1 MKLDFTGNTRR
12 NMIAAGLNKAIG
24 VLFPFLNRTL
34 FLWLLGPAYLG
45 LNGLFGSIIGVLMLA
60 ELGFGTAIVCSM
72 YKPVAEDN
80 RELLCAYLHFFRTVY
95 RWVGSVIFVAG
106 VCLLPF
112 LRSLVKGNV
121 PPDID
126 LHILYMLHLLNT
138 SVSYFLFAYRGAVLN
153 AYHRQDVVTNV
164 RTLVSVLQYIAV
176 FLILLL
182 TRNYYL
188 YVIATVCFTMI
199 QNLLVVR
206 EARRLFPEIVPRGQ
220 LSKRRRRLVLDNVR
234 SIFMHQIGAVI
245 TYSFDNVVV
254 SAFLGLVAVAAYGNY
269 YYVCTTVAGLPW
281 AVYSSMIGGFG
292 NRIHTE
298 TREENFRLFMRANRL
313 VSIVVIWCSA
323 MMTALYQPF
332 VYEWTRGR
340 PELMCHILTPL
351 LMVLFFYVNQSRQT
365 LLSFKSAASLWRADR
380 WKPVIAGF
388 VNLGLN
394 ITFIK
399 VLPAEYKLDG
409 VILSTIISFLL
420 IQIPWESRVM
430 FTAFFN
436 SDQARDYWWFQAR
449 SAIQALLFCGLTWGA
464 ATLIPVGGIAGLLL
478 KGLAGATVSGALAL
492 LLFHEDLREMLQKLL
507 RRTRD
512 RG

>member
-12 NMIAAGLNKAIG
+12 NLLAAALNKAIAI
-24 VLFPFLNRTL
+24 LFPFLNRTL

-80 RELLCAYLHFFRTVY
+80 RELLCAYLNFFRTVY
-95 RWVGSVIFVAG
+95 RWVGGIIFAAG

-138 SVSYFLFAYRGAVLN
+138 AVSYFLFAYRGAVLN

-164 RTLVSVLQYIAV
+164 RSFVSVAQYVVV

-206 EARRLFPEIVPRGQ
+206 QARRLFPDILPRGR
-220 LSKRRRRLVLDNVR
+220 LSLRRRRRVVDDVR

-269 YYVCTTVAGLPW
+269 YYVCTTVAGIPW
-281 AVYSSMIGGFG
+281 AVYNSMIGGFG

-298 TREENFRLFMRANRL
+298 TRQENFRLFMRAGRL

-332 VYEWTRGR
+332 VREWTLGR

-399 VLPAEYKLDG
+399 VFPEEYKLDG
-409 VILSTIISFLL
+409 VILSTILSFLL
-420 IQIPWESRVM
+420 IQIPWESHVM
-430 FTAFFN
+430 FTSFFN
-436 SDQARDYWWFQAR
+436 SQQAREYWRFQIR
-449 SAIQALLFCGLTWGA
+449 SALLAVLLCSLTWGA
-464 ATLIPVGGIAGLLL
+464 AACIPLDGPAGLLL
-478 KGLAGATVSGALAL
+478 KGGAAAVVSGTLTVV
-492 LLFHEDLREMLQKLL
+492 FFRDDLREMLQKLL
-507 RRTRD
+507 NRSRRA
-512 RG
+512 

>member
-12 NMIAAGLNKAIG
+12 NVIAAGLNKAISL
-24 VLFPFLNRTL
+24 LFPFLNRTL
-34 FLWLLGPAYLG
+34 FLWVLGPEYLG
-45 LNGLFGSIIGVLMLA
+45 LNGLFGSIIGVLTLA
-60 ELGFGTAIVCSM
+60 ELGFGTAVVCSM
-72 YKPVAEDN
+72 YKPVADDK

-95 RWVGSVIFVAG
+95 RWVGGVIFTAG
-106 VCLLPF
+106 ICLLPF
-112 LRSLVKGNV
+112 LRFLVKGSV
-121 PPDID
+121 PPDIN

-153 AYHRQDVVTNV
+153 AYHRQDVVTNI
-164 RTLVSVLQYIAV
+164 RSLVSVVQYVVV

-182 TRNYYL
+182 TKNYYL
-188 YVIATVCFTMI
+188 YVIVTVCFTML

-206 EARRLFPEIVPRGQ
+206 EARKLFPEIVPEGQ
-220 LSKRRRRLVLDNVR
+220 LSVRRRRRVLDDVR

-269 YYVCTTVAGLPW
+269 WYVCSTVAGLPW
-281 AVYSSMIGGFG
+281 AVYNSMIGGFG

-313 VSIVVIWCSA
+313 VSILVIWCAA

-332 VYEWTRGR
+332 VFEWTRGR
-340 PELMCHILTPL
+340 PELMCHFLTPL

-380 WKPVIAGF
+380 WKPVIAGL

-399 VLPAEYKLDG
+399 LFPQEYKLDG
-409 VILSTIISFLL
+409 VILSTILSFLI

-430 FTAFFN
+430 FTAFF
-436 SDQARDYWWFQAR
+436 SARQAKDYWLFQAR
-449 SAIQALLFCGLTWGA
+449 AAGQALLLCSLAWCA
-464 ATLIPVGGIAGLLL
+464 AWLVPVGGIGGLLL
-478 KGLAGATVSGALAL
+478 KGAAAAAVSSLMVTY
-492 LLFHEDLREMLQKLL
+492 LFREDLREMLQKLL
-507 RRTRD
+507 KRKTAQ
-512 RG
+512 